1 MALGMA
7 ADITIFDVE
16 AVKDTATHSKP
27 ASYPIGILYFVNGQ
41 LAVENWKMTDA
52 LAGDEIRHS
61 NFS

>member
-1 MALGMA
+1 MA
-7 ADITIFDVE
+7 ADIAIFDVE

-27 ASYPIGILYFVNGQ
+27 ASYPIGILYVFVNGQ

-61 NFS
+61 NSS